1 MVEDDGDGCGGGRR
15 RWMGWRTK
23 AGVLARTVSE
33 WENGGRG
40 TGNHVFGT
48 RLSEIWESYE
58 LSPRLKFGRLVGWGY
73 DGNLA
78 SREYLPRAISGEE
91 RVVGAHGWHPR
102 CMNGADR

>member
-1 MVEDDGDGCGGGRR
+1 MDGVADGGG
-15 RWMGWRTK
+15 WCGD
-23 AGVLARTVSE
+23 GVLAQTVYE

-78 SREYLPRAISGEE
+78 SPKYLPVTISGEE
-91 RVVGAHGWHPR
+91 RVFLRPR
-102 CMNGADR
+102 CMNGPDR